1 MSRRASSSLLRE
13 LKGWKKV
20 QYLLDYYKFPLFL
33 AGLFLYFV
41 IWFSI
46 RSLTQKEYLLYL
58 GFVNIAPSEA
68 LTEELTENY
77 RREMGYKGR
86 NESVLLQNNL
96 FLSSDENSEYHPYT
110 YATKIRILGA
120 IVSEQLDLV
129 LMDREAFDAFS
140 QNGYLTD
147 LQALLSEEALPEGMS
162 SMHENTPHKNHSFA
176 ESSDDAETDT
186 GTRPGISTLYDT
198 VQAGFRKNIQI
209 KEDNSVDV
217 LLGNESEYSAV
228 TTEAVYGI
236 DLSPVSARI
245 QNAELNGTVYLGIIE
260 NSPRKAE
267 AVKYL
272 NYLVREP

>member
-58 GFVNIAPSEA
+58 GFVNFAPSEA

-86 NESVLLQNNL
+86 EESLLLQNNL

-110 YATKIRILGA
+110 YATKMRINIIFISDTKDTLYELHGDY
-120 IVSEQLDLV
+120 L
-129 LMDREAFDAFS
+129 RK
-140 QNGYLTD
+140 NGYKVYRLDIVTGRD
-147 LQALLSEEALPEGMS
+147 SCAYNPLEYV
-162 SMHENTPHKNHSFA
+162 KY
-176 ESSDDAETDT
+176 DAETDT

-236 DLSPVSARI
+236 DLSSVSARI

-272 NYLVREP
+272 NYLVQEP

>member
-1 MSRRASSSLLRE
+1 VKGRASSSLLRE
-13 LKGWKKV
+13 LKGRKKL

-33 AGLFLYFV
+33 AGVFLYFV
-41 IWFSI
+41 IWFSV
-46 RSLTQKEYLLYL
+46 RSLTHKEYLLYL
-58 GFVNIAPSEA
+58 GFVNFAPSET

-110 YATKIRILGA
+110 YATKIRILGSIDA
-120 IVSEQLDLV
+120 EQLDLV
-129 LMDREAFDAFS
+129 LMDEEAFDAFS

-147 LQALLSEEALPEGMS
+147 LQALLSDGALPGSIQAAPEVGS
-162 SMHENTPHKNHSFA
+162 S
-176 ESSDDAETDT
+176 T
-186 GTRPGISTLYDT
+186 GSADRERDGGGPYGDIHGLYDA
-198 VQAGFRKNIQI
+198 VQAGFRKNILI
-209 KEDNSVDV
+209 KEDNSVDL

-228 TTEAVYGI
+228 TAEAVYGI
-236 DLSPVSARI
+236 DLSAVSAKIRD
-245 QNAELNGTVYLGIIE
+245 AELNGTVYLGIIE

-272 NYLVREP
+272 NYLIQEP